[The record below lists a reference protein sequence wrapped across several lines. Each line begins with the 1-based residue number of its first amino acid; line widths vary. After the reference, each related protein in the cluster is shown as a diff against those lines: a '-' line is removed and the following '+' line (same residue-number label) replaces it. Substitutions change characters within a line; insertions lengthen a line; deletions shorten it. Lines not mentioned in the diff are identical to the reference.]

1 VAKTVIVGI
10 TGSIAAYKA
19 AEVVRGLSKQGME
32 VHVMMTEGACKF
44 ITPLTLETLS
54 GNPVAVDM
62 FSEYQREKV
71 PHIAYAKQADLVI
84 IVPATAATIG
94 RLATGI
100 ADDMIGATVLATRA
114 PVLLAPAM
122 NSQMYNHPLVQNNLQ
137 RLEEIGYEVITPA
150 LGELACGDVGDG
162 RLADVS
168 HILEQVIGKL
178 GGQNDFQGKNI
189 LVTAGPTREF
199 IDPIRFISNP
209 SSGKMGY
216 ALAQAAADR
225 GANVVLISGPTGEKP
240 PTKGKVVRVTT
251 AAEML
256 QEVMKYFPK
265 MDIVIKAAAV
275 VDYRPQSRAVQ
286 KIKKGDGQI
295 QLSLEKNPDILKL
308 LGSRKGE
315 KILVGFA
322 AETQDL
328 VKNAREKLTG
338 KNLDLI
344 VANDVGQAGAGFSTD
359 TNIAHVLHRD
369 GRVVEFPL
377 GTKTQLAHLIL
388 DEVLSIA
395 GAEV

>member
-1 VAKTVIVGI
+1 MAKTVIVGI

>member
-1 VAKTVIVGI
+1 MAKTVIVGI

-240 PTKGKVVRVTT
+240 PTKGKGVRVTT

-256 QEVMKYFPK
+256 QEVMKNFPK

-275 VDYRPQSRAVQ
+275 ADYRPQSRAVQ